1 MTATTSGFLAPQ
13 LAPQRW
19 QVQLAAQRAMHLPPL
34 RSMAEGEGDWPSD
47 SAEDAAPDVID
58 VPRVEDRESLKKEL
72 LLAVSRTARGQ
83 QLDKRPNEAVNDVA
97 RRLEAQG
104 APTDAQLLNG
114 RWNLAY
120 CSTYLF
126 RSSPFWMAGRA
137 ACQDGEEARRY
148 DWFCDQH
155 RKATMV
161 SEIGAVRQIVAPGRL
176 VSEFE
181 TSVAAAPMRVGGS
194 MPVTIFGSIVSS
206 AAITATTE
214 TPRGLEKTL
223 EMADVEVKGS
233 NIPLLRPLLDNG
245 LKLDSRRVNDALPID
260 RPFPV
265 FTTTYCDADVRVSR
279 DVDDNLYVY
288 TKESDDTSLTSYD
301 DVDAD
306 LGIPELIRGALGVM
320 TGSLNN

>member
-1 MTATTSGFLAPQ
+1 MAATHVLVALMTATTSGFLAPQ

-126 RSSPFWMAGRA
+126 RSSPFWPVWKSNFT
-137 ACQDGEEARRY
+137 ARS
-148 DWFCDQH
+148 C
-155 RKATMV
+155 
-161 SEIGAVRQIVAPGRL
+161 
-176 VSEFE
+176 
-181 TSVAAAPMRVGGS
+181 
-194 MPVTIFGSIVSS
+194 
-206 AAITATTE
+206 
-214 TPRGLEKTL
+214 
-223 EMADVEVKGS
+223 
-233 NIPLLRPLLDNG
+233 
-245 LKLDSRRVNDALPID
+245 
-260 RPFPV
+260 
-265 FTTTYCDADVRVSR
+265 
-279 DVDDNLYVY
+279 
-288 TKESDDTSLTSYD
+288 
-301 DVDAD
+301 
-306 LGIPELIRGALGVM
+306 
-320 TGSLNN
+320 

>member
-1 MTATTSGFLAPQ
+1 MAATHVLAALMTAAATTSGFLAPQ

-34 RSMAEGEGDWPSD
+34 QSMAEGEGDWPSD

-126 RSSPFWMAGRA
+126 GSSPFWPVWKSNFT
-137 ACQDGEEARRY
+137 ARS
-148 DWFCDQH
+148 C
-155 RKATMV
+155 
-161 SEIGAVRQIVAPGRL
+161 
-176 VSEFE
+176 
-181 TSVAAAPMRVGGS
+181 
-194 MPVTIFGSIVSS
+194 
-206 AAITATTE
+206 
-214 TPRGLEKTL
+214 
-223 EMADVEVKGS
+223 
-233 NIPLLRPLLDNG
+233 
-245 LKLDSRRVNDALPID
+245 
-260 RPFPV
+260 
-265 FTTTYCDADVRVSR
+265 
-279 DVDDNLYVY
+279 
-288 TKESDDTSLTSYD
+288 
-301 DVDAD
+301 
-306 LGIPELIRGALGVM
+306 
-320 TGSLNN
+320 

>member
-34 RSMAEGEGDWPSD
+34 QSMAEGEGDWPSD

-126 RSSPFWMAGRA
+126 GQPVLACVEIKFYGAFVLNRRVVSTPSTRRLLDDVAPVPHRDRARTTASSPA
-137 ACQDGEEARRY
+137 
-148 DWFCDQH
+148 
-155 RKATMV
+155 
-161 SEIGAVRQIVAPGRL
+161 
-176 VSEFE
+176 
-181 TSVAAAPMRVGGS
+181 
-194 MPVTIFGSIVSS
+194 
-206 AAITATTE
+206 
-214 TPRGLEKTL
+214 
-223 EMADVEVKGS
+223 
-233 NIPLLRPLLDNG
+233 
-245 LKLDSRRVNDALPID
+245 
-260 RPFPV
+260 
-265 FTTTYCDADVRVSR
+265 
-279 DVDDNLYVY
+279 NL
-288 TKESDDTSLTSYD
+288 
-301 DVDAD
+301 
-306 LGIPELIRGALGVM
+306 
-320 TGSLNN
+320 

>member
-1 MTATTSGFLAPQ
+1 MAATHVLVALMTAAATTSGFLAPQ
-13 LAPQRW
+13 LAP
-19 QVQLAAQRAMHLPPL
+19 AMHLSPL

-137 ACQDGEEARRY
+137 ACQDGEELCGNQSLRPFVLHHRVVLHAIDATPARWRG
-148 DWFCDQH
+148 
-155 RKATMV
+155 
-161 SEIGAVRQIVAPGRL
+161 GARSSPLDGA
-176 VSEFE
+176 S
-181 TSVAAAPMRVGGS
+181 TAAPS
-194 MPVTIFGSIVSS
+194 
-206 AAITATTE
+206 
-214 TPRGLEKTL
+214 PRNDL
-223 EMADVEVKGS
+223 VK
-233 NIPLLRPLLDNG
+233 NCRCA
-245 LKLDSRRVNDALPID
+245 RH
-260 RPFPV
+260 
-265 FTTTYCDADVRVSR
+265 
-279 DVDDNLYVY
+279 
-288 TKESDDTSLTSYD
+288 
-301 DVDAD
+301 
-306 LGIPELIRGALGVM
+306 
-320 TGSLNN
+320 TG

>member
-1 MTATTSGFLAPQ
+1 
-13 LAPQRW
+13 
-19 QVQLAAQRAMHLPPL
+19 
-34 RSMAEGEGDWPSD
+34 MAEGEGDWPSD

-126 RSSPFWMAGRA
+126 RSSPVCEPVSSSPPLRSPTHARAPTPYLPQFWMAGRA

-245 LKLDSRRVNDALPID
+245 LKLDSRSINDALPID

-306 LGIPELIRGALGVM
+306 LGIPELIRGALKVM